1 MKKMK
6 KLKIVLCAVALA
18 TLNFSC
24 IVDDS
29 TGEDNLNA
37 FGESS
42 YIVGFTNGTALLSY
56 FEDVGA
62 IQQEFPINFL
72 GGFDGNLN
80 SDLTI
85 NYSIDP
91 ASSAVEGQ
99 EFDFVDTSGTV
110 TIPAGG
116 SFAQF
121 PLLVNTGGL
130 DPNVP
135 TELIL
140 NLDSVTGAPAVIS
153 ALGNQLRITFVGCQ
167 SALNNFNYN
176 VVSVREDGV
185 TVNHGVAD
193 IRVLAPNTLKTRTTG
208 PWALNSIADD
218 TGMTFTD
225 VCGDLNIDAQNL
237 METYSNQVTG
247 TNLAGPDG
255 QVDPATGNFTLSYEI
270 TFTAGNRNYLN
281 EYTKL

>member
-1 MKKMK
+1 MK
-6 KLKIVLCAVALA
+6 KLKLVLCAVAIA
-18 TLNFSC
+18 ALNFSC

-37 FGESS
+37 FGESN
-42 YIVGFTNGTALLSY
+42 YLVGFTNGTALLSY

-62 IQQEFPINFL
+62 ILQEFPINFL

-110 TIPAGG
+110 MIPAGG

-185 TVNHGVAD
+185 TVNQGVKD
-193 IRVLAPNTLKTRTTG
+193 LRLVAPNTLKTRTTG
-208 PWALNSIADD
+208 PWADGQLPPPDH
-218 TGMTFTD
+218 GLTFTD
-225 VCGDLNIDAQNL
+225 VCGALNIDAQNL
-237 METYSNQVTG
+237 MEFYSNQVTG

-255 QVDPATGNFTLSYEI
+255 QVDPATGSFTLSYEI
-270 TFTAGNRNYLN
+270 TFSAGNLDHVDT
-281 EYTKL
+281 YTKL

>member
-1 MKKMK
+1 MK
-6 KLKIVLCAVALA
+6 KLKLVLFAVALA

-24 IVDDS
+24 LVDDS
-29 TGEDNLNA
+29 TGEDELNA
-37 FGESS
+37 FGESNF
-42 YIVGFTNGTALLSY
+42 IVGFTNGTALLSY

-62 IQQEFPINFL
+62 INQEFPINFL
-72 GGFDGNLN
+72 GGQEGNLT

-85 NYSIDP
+85 TYSIDP
-91 ASSAVEGQ
+91 ASTATEGQ
-99 EFDFVDTSGTV
+99 EFDFVDTSGSV
-110 TIPAGG
+110 MIAAGN

-140 NLDSVTGAPAVIS
+140 NLDTVSGAPAVIS
-153 ALGNQLRITFVGCQ
+153 SLGDQLKITFVGCQ
-167 SALNNFNYN
+167 SALNNFTYS
-176 VVSVREDGV
+176 VVSTRSDGV

-193 IRVLAPNTLKTRTTG
+193 IRLVGPNTLKTRTTG

-218 TGMTFTD
+218 TGLTFTD

-255 QVDPATGNFTLSYEI
+255 QVDMATGDFSFEYEI
-270 TFTAGNRNYLN
+270 TFSSGPLTHIDV
-281 EYTKL
+281 YTRL

>member
-1 MKKMK
+1 MK
-6 KLKIVLCAVALA
+6 KLKLVLCAVAIA
-18 TLNFSC
+18 ALNFSC

-56 FEDVGA
+56 FEDVGP

-110 TIPAGG
+110 VIPAGG

-167 SALNNFNYN
+167 SALNNFTYN
-176 VVSVREDGV
+176 CMVTRDDGAQW
-185 TVNHGVAD
+185 NHGVQD
-193 IRVLAPNTLKTRTTG
+193 IRLLSPNTLKTRTTG
-208 PWALNSIADD
+208 GWQDGTLDPPDQGL
-218 TGMTFTD
+218 TFTD

-237 METYSNQVTG
+237 MEYYSNQVTG

-255 QVDPATGNFTLSYEI
+255 QVDAATGNFSFEYEI
-270 TFTAGNRNYLN
+270 TFAAGNSNYLN

>member
-1 MKKMK
+1 MK
-6 KLKIVLCAVALA
+6 KLKLVLCAVALA

-37 FGESS
+37 FGESD

-56 FEDVGA
+56 FEDVGPIA
-62 IQQEFPINFL
+62 QEFPINFL

-85 NYSIDP
+85 TYSIDP
-91 ASSAVEGQ
+91 ASTATEGQ
-99 EFDFVDTSGTV
+99 EFDFVDTSGSV
-110 TIPAGG
+110 SIASGN

-140 NLDSVTGAPAVIS
+140 NLDTVSGAPAVIS
-153 ALGNQLRITFVGCQ
+153 ALGDQLRITFVGCQ
-167 SALNNFNYN
+167 SSIPNFTY
-176 VVSVREDGV
+176 SVISAREDGV
-185 TVNHGVAD
+185 TVNQGVAD

-208 PWALNSIADD
+208 PWGLNSIADD
-218 TGMTFTD
+218 TGSVFTD

-237 METYSNQVTG
+237 MDTYSNQVTG

-255 QVDPATGNFTLSYEI
+255 QVDMATGDFTLSYEI
-270 TFTAGNRNYLN
+270 TFSAGNLDHLDT
-281 EYTKL
+281 YTKL

>member
-1 MKKMK
+1 MKKI
-6 KLKIVLCAVALA
+6 KLVLFAVAIA

-29 TGEDNLNA
+29 TGERELEA
-37 FGESS
+37 FGDSDF
-42 YIVGFTNGTALLSY
+42 IVGFTNGTALLSY

-62 IQQEFPINFL
+62 VNQEFPINFL
-72 GGFDGNLN
+72 GGQEGNLT
-80 SDLTI
+80 SDLNI
-85 NYSIDP
+85 SFSIDP
-91 ASSAVEGQ
+91 ASTATEGQ

-110 TIPAGG
+110 SIPAGN

-140 NLDSVTGAPAVIS
+140 NLDTVTGAPAVIS
-153 ALGNQLRITFVGCQ
+153 ALGDQLKITFVGCQ
-167 SALNNFNYN
+167 SALNNFTYS
-176 VVSVREDGV
+176 VVSTRSDGV
-185 TVNHGVAD
+185 TVDHGVAD
-193 IRVLAPNTLKTRTTG
+193 IRLLAPNTLKTRTTG
-208 PWALNSIADD
+208 PWLVNSISPD
-218 TGMTFTD
+218 TGLTFTD

-237 METYSNQVTG
+237 VSMFSNQVTG

-255 QVDPATGNFTLSYEI
+255 QVDMATGNFSFEYEI
-270 TFTAGNRNYLN
+270 TFAAGNLDHVDV
-281 EYTKL
+281 YTKL

>member
-1 MKKMK
+1 MK

-91 ASSAVEGQ
+91 ASTATEGL

-153 ALGNQLRITFVGCQ
+153 ALGNQLKITFVGCQ
-167 SALNNFNYN
+167 SALNNFTYN
-176 VVSVREDGV
+176 CLVTRDDGAQWI
-185 TVNHGVAD
+185 HGVQD
-193 IRVLAPNTLKTRTTG
+193 IRLLSPNTLKTRTTG
-208 PWALNSIADD
+208 GWSAGTLAPPDQGL
-218 TGMTFTD
+218 TFTD

-237 METYSNQVTG
+237 MEYYSNQVTG

-255 QVDPATGNFTLSYEI
+255 QVDAATGNFSFEYEI
-270 TFTAGNRNYLN
+270 TFAAGNSNYLN